1 MCSKNNILVGK
12 TVLFISAYKDLVEL
26 REYLN
31 LKSCKL
37 IPTKMWVSYNYISLL
52 TSLFFQ
58 TIVYNTIQT
67 DIFHLFSLSK
77 LMGRKP
83 FSYCSSKVIFYVVD
97 RMKPKFLRNYIYKA
111 VLALPNMSILKMY
124 IIFCFS
130 KTKSHFGQT
139 IYQLTLKFPCCIIR
153 TT

>member
-58 TIVYNTIQT
+58 TIVYN
-67 DIFHLFSLSK
+67 
-77 LMGRKP
+77 
-83 FSYCSSKVIFYVVD
+83 
-97 RMKPKFLRNYIYKA
+97 
-111 VLALPNMSILKMY
+111 
-124 IIFCFS
+124 II
-130 KTKSHFGQT
+130 
-139 IYQLTLKFPCCIIR
+139 
-153 TT
+153 